1 MDRIVYCLTVEHDLR
16 LVVIAGLVS
25 LLSGAVGYDLLARA
39 RSERP
44 LLWISAAA
52 FVTGSGIWATHFIAI
67 LAYDPGVALG
77 FGLLTTAASGVGGTL
92 IAGVGFAAIVY
103 GHADRILPAAG
114 GAIVGGGVAVL
125 HYVGMAALV
134 IPGAIVWDG
143 SLVGWS
149 ILLGCALGAASG
161 ELFRRARGTGGR
173 LAAAVALTLAVC
185 SHHFTA
191 MAAVSIRPLA
201 TVARDGMTLPKTW
214 LVAAILATMVVILIL
229 GIVGGTFGRVLASRR
244 QHEARRLTALANAAF
259 EGIVICRD
267 GLVLDANESFCRL
280 LGMPPERVR
289 GRAFIEFAGPVSR
302 QDASYSLAAD
312 THMPLSVD
320 LVAANG
326 ELVPT
331 EILKRVVSA
340 EEGEQVV
347 LAVRDLRERREAES
361 RIRYLAHHDALTGLA
376 NRMFFGLRLDDVIG
390 RTARSGGML
399 GIYYIDLDRFKDVND
414 AFGHAIGDQVLIATA
429 RRLEDLARA
438 GDIVARLGGDEF
450 IVVQAELANSE
461 AAVRFAAQLCAT
473 LHEPIVL
480 DSHQIMTTASV
491 GMAVYPDDGTDA
503 EGLTHAA
510 DLALYRAKEDGRATF
525 RAFETEMAE
534 RIRQR
539 RLLQMDLQKAV
550 ADRALTMHYQPQ
562 VRVSDGELL
571 AFEAL
576 VRWTHPE
583 HGEVPPTTFV
593 PLAEE
598 SGLMPAL
605 GEWVLRTVC
614 REAAGWRRPVRVAV
628 NLSPIQIIQGDLPSL
643 VHAILLE
650 TGMNPERLE
659 LEVTE
664 SVLIKDMDRALRT
677 LRRLKALGIRIAM
690 DDFGTG
696 YSSLSYLQSFPFD
709 RLKIDRSFVHNLD
722 HNAHSRAIVRAVVGL
737 GRALNL
743 PVVAEGVE
751 SSAQLEVLRTETCDE
766 VQGFL
771 TGRPQPIEAFAAYLR
786 SDGDNVRAFASA
798 G

>member
-1 MDRIVYCLTVEHDLR
+1 MDRIIYCLTVEHDLR
-16 LVVIAGLVS
+16 LVVVAGLVS

-39 RSERP
+39 HAERR

-77 FGLLTTAASGVGGTL
+77 FGLVTTAASGIAGTL
-92 IAGVGFAAIVY
+92 IAGLGFAAMVY
-103 GHADRILPAAG
+103 GRADRTLPAIG
-114 GAIVGGGVAVL
+114 GAILGGGVAVL

-134 IPGAIVWDG
+134 IPGAIVWDEP
-143 SLVGWS
+143 LVGWS
-149 ILLGCALGAASG
+149 ILLGCVLGAASG
-161 ELFRRARGTGGR
+161 ELFRRAQGIGGR
-173 LAAAVALTLAVC
+173 LVSAVVLTLAVC
-185 SHHFTA
+185 SHHFTG
-191 MAAVSIRPLA
+191 MAAV
-201 TVARDGMTLPKTW
+201 TVLRAAKVSDEGMTLPKTW
-214 LVAAILATMVVILIL
+214 LVLAIVATMLVILLFGVI
-229 GIVGGTFGRVLASRR
+229 GGTLGRMFATQR
-244 QHEARRLTALANAAF
+244 QREARRLSALANAAF
-259 EGIVICRD
+259 EGIVICRN
-267 GLVLDANESFCRL
+267 GVIVDANESFCHL
-280 LGMPPERVR
+280 IGVAPDGVR
-289 GRAFIEFAGPVSR
+289 GRDFSELASPVARQAAG
-302 QDASYSLAAD
+302 QALTAD
-312 THMPLSVD
+312 GSMPLELD
-320 LVAANG
+320 LIAASG
-326 ELVPT
+326 ELIPT
-331 EILKRVVSA
+331 EILKRVVAA
-340 EEGEQVV
+340 EAGEQVF

-376 NRMFFGLRLDDVIG
+376 NRMFFSLRLDDLIG

-399 GIYYIDLDRFKDVND
+399 GVYYIDLDRFKNVND
-414 AFGHAIGDQVLIATA
+414 AFGHAIGDKVLVATA
-429 RRLEDLARA
+429 RRLEDLARGA
-438 GDIVARLGGDEF
+438 DIVARLAGDEF
-450 IVVQAELANSE
+450 IVVQAELAGGE
-461 AAVRFAAQLCAT
+461 AAIDFATQLCAR
-473 LHEPIVL
+473 LHEPMVL
-480 DSHQIMTTASV
+480 DGQQIVTTASV
-491 GMAVYPDDGTDA
+491 GVAVYPDDGADA
-503 EGLTHAA
+503 ESLTHAA
-510 DLALYRAKEDGRATF
+510 DLALYRAKDDGRATF

-539 RLLQMDLQKAV
+539 RLLQLDLQKAITEGELNV
-550 ADRALTMHYQPQ
+550 FYQPQ

-576 VRWTHPE
+576 ARWTHPV
-583 HGEVPPTTFV
+583 HGQVPPGTFV

-598 SGLMPAL
+598 SGLMPEL

-614 REAAGWRRPVRVAV
+614 REAAAWRRPLRVAV

-643 VHAILLE
+643 VHSILIE
-650 TGMNPERLE
+650 TGMSPERLE

-677 LRRLKALGIRIAM
+677 LRRLKAFGIRIAM

-709 RLKIDRSFVHNLD
+709 KLKIDRSFVHNLD

-751 SSAQLEVLRTETCDE
+751 SSAQLDVLRSETCEE

-771 TGRPQPIEAFAAYLR
+771 TGRPQPIEVFAAYLA
-786 SDGDNVRAFASA
+786 SDGENVRAFASA